1 MHYRHEFHPYF
12 LEVDLNNRLVPIKK
26 KYISKNVFLNLA
38 NELTKS
44 IP

>member
-26 KYISKNVFLNLA
+26 KIFQKMFF
-38 NELTKS
+38 
-44 IP
+44 